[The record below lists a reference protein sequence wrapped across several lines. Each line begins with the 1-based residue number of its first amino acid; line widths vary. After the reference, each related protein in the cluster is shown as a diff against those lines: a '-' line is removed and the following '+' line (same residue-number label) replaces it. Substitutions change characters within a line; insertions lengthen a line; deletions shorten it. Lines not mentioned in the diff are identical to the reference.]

1 MNLNDCPREPEVLDT
16 MTAGRWSFADE
27 LQAHAASCPV
37 CGDLAAV
44 AGAFAEEMQA
54 EMRTADVPPSG
65 LVWWRA
71 QRRAREE
78 AARTAARA
86 ITFVQTASIL
96 GAIAAALTLLG
107 GVGAMSKS
115 WRAWFANFSDALYFG
130 GVTIPAWIFPLLL
143 AFAVTLALAP
153 FALYFAVRED

>member
-1 MNLNDCPREPEVLDT
+1 MNVTDCPREIEVIDA
-16 MTAGRWSFADE
+16 MTAGRWPLADE
-27 LQAHAASCPV
+27 LHAHATSCPV
-37 CGDLAAV
+37 CGDLVAVAAAV
-44 AGAFAEEMQA
+44 TTDMRAELLA
-54 EMRTADVPPSG
+54 VDVPPSG
-65 LVWWRA
+65 VMWWRT
-71 QRRAREE
+71 QRRAQEE
-78 AARTAARA
+78 AMRTAARA

-96 GAIAAALTLLG
+96 GAIAAALTILG

-130 GVTIPAWIFPLLL
+130 GVTIPAWTFPLLL